1 MIGLTESNTAASD
14 YLGVFFSNQR
24 AGLTKG
30 PILYRS
36 SRFHAAWKR
45 AALSAIISHTIVVAS
60 DRATRESF
68 NLKIATNRLATV
80 STKKVNVRTRA
91 LMGER
96 RLK

>member
-1 MIGLTESNTAASD
+1 MIGLTESNTAASH
-14 YLGVFFSNQR
+14 YLGFFFSNLR

-36 SRFHAAWKR
+36 SRFHAAWNR

-68 NLKIATNRLATV
+68 NLKIATNTPATTT
-80 STKKVNVRTRA
+80 TKKPNTTTRT
-91 LMGER
+91 LMGDHT
-96 RLK
+96 LH